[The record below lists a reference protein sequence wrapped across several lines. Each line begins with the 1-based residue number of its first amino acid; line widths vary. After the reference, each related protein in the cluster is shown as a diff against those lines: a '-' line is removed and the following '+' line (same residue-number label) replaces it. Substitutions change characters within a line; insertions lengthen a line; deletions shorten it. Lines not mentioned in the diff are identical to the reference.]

1 MAQPTPWRASVTRR
15 DPNTPAR
22 RTESGAEQA
31 GELRVRLSQLRGTQL
46 RGNWGYVLAAVG
58 SVVTLIL
65 LFQPWITA
73 KGPDGDVAADAF
85 GRLEVTTNSMNAWSQ
100 SKPQTPTITGIWAIL
115 ASAAIVI
122 AVCAIVLNIRQRTEL
137 LARLTTFS
145 LVSAAFFVILALIYL
160 NSKGA
165 ALKGMTGRTYDLG
178 GQVGQILNWATG
190 RGKLLV
196 PGTSTATYTTA
207 DLTNWGMLAVVT
219 SLGSAMAAV
228 AQWLRVRRAANPL
241 RLSWRLPIVVS
252 RAPADPDTTA

>member
-1 MAQPTPWRASVTRR
+1 MAQPTPRRASVTRR
-15 DPNTPAR
+15 DPNRPAR
-22 RTESGAEQA
+22 RTEIGAEQVV
-31 GELRVRLSQLRGTQL
+31 ELRARLSQLRGTQL

-58 SVVTLIL
+58 SLVTLIL

-73 KGPDGDVAADAF
+73 KGPDGNVAADAF

-100 SKPQTPTITGIWAIL
+100 SKPSTPPITGIWAIL

-122 AVCAIVLNIRQRTEL
+122 AVFAMALNIRQRTEL
-137 LARLTTFS
+137 LDRLTTFA
-145 LVSAAFFVILALIYL
+145 LASAAFFVVLTFIYL

-165 ALKGMTGRTYDLG
+165 QLKAMTGRTYDLG
-178 GQVGQILNWATG
+178 GHIGQILSWATG

-196 PGTSTATYTTA
+196 PGTSTASYTSA
-207 DLTNWGMLAVVT
+207 GFTNWGMLAVVT

-228 AQWLRVRRAANPL
+228 AQWLRVRRAGNPI